1 MSFSAY
7 NVDQPAAAAAKW
19 TNLDH
24 VKYWLTLNDM
34 HLSKELTIF
43 YVYHKKI
50 TLADGMN
57 SDEDR
62 QYETI
67 NSVKK
72 SNGKT
77 ILRIHVEDSMGWN
90 LI

>member
-1 MSFSAY
+1 
-7 NVDQPAAAAAKW
+7 
-19 TNLDH
+19 
-24 VKYWLTLNDM
+24 
-34 HLSKELTIF
+34 
-43 YVYHKKI
+43 
-50 TLADGMN
+50 MN

-77 ILRIHVEDSMGWN
+77 ILRIHVEDSMGPN
-90 LI
+90 